1 MITKILRVLLRA
13 PFLNSPQSPLPSRS
27 EWQIEFLF
35 LPNKP
40 PLRDDTHCRVMTRPL
55 VEAGTKKTDFQGR

>member
-1 MITKILRVLLRA
+1 MITKFLRSLLHSPVPNR
-13 PFLNSPQSPLPSRS
+13 PQSRLPSRS
-27 EWQIEFLF
+27 EWQSEFLF

-55 VEAGTKKTDFQGR
+55 VEAGTKKTDFQGL